1 MENCMRLSWIL
12 ITGLACISA
21 SSFAVPI
28 TDTAAAVKK
37 SGVTKIS
44 AGSATVSNEKKEIAK
59 TPVANAAVKPTTKS
73 EPLPDTLV
81 MTARLIEIPGK
92 FAPND
97 LYNYVYIMKYRVVKV
112 IKGKYTGQEIL
123 VGHYNPL
130 IPRKQIQDKMTRYVA
145 GDVVKFQAGDIHTL
159 VLIKPIERVWKD
171 AVEDEYFDSDLEKYF
186 ALRADAAK

>member
-1 MENCMRLSWIL
+1 MKSLRIL
-12 ITGLACISA
+12 ITALVCLSV

-28 TDTAAAVKK
+28 KDTSAAVKK
-37 SGVTKIS
+37 TGVTKS
-44 AGSATVSNEKKEIAK
+44 PVGATTVSGENKETAK
-59 TPVANAAVKPTTKS
+59 TPVANAAVKPAAKS

-130 IPRKQIQDKMTRYVA
+130 IPRKQIQDKMTRFVA
-145 GDVVKFQAGDIHTL
+145 GDVVKFQTGDIHQL
-159 VLIKPIERVWKD
+159 VLIRPIERVWKD